1 MPQGEVRIEYMP
13 LSKLRRWPRNP
24 KDHDLGTLHQSIS
37 RFGFVSPII
46 IDERTGKLVA
56 GHGRLDVLQQK
67 KVAGEKPP
75 ARIKEVGDE
84 WYVPV
89 IRGISFNSDEEA
101 EAYAIADNRTTEL
114 GGWDEVRLAEVLS
127 DLAAAD
133 ALEGVGWDAD
143 DIDALLAQQKKN
155 VAAQSN
161 PYVSKV
167 EPPIYE
173 PQGRRPEISELFDDQ
188 RAQQLLEHIRG
199 ASGITEEERYFLE
212 LAAMRH
218 VVFHFDKIANYY
230 AHASPEMQRL
240 MEESALVIL
249 DFDSAIERGF
259 VKLVKALAEIYQDE
273 YKD

>member
-1 MPQGEVRIEYMP
+1 MPRGEVRIEYMP

-114 GGWDEVRLAEVLS
+114 GGWDEVQLAEVLS

-133 ALEGVGWDAD
+133 ALEGVGWDRD
-143 DIDALLAQQKKN
+143 D
-155 VAAQSN
+155 V
-161 PYVSKV
+161 
-167 EPPIYE
+167 
-173 PQGRRPEISELFDDQ
+173 DQ
-188 RAQQLLEHIRG
+188 MLKLIGDKTIEG
-199 ASGITEEERYFLE
+199 GEGENSLTEEMPFI
-212 LAAMRH
+212 
-218 VVFHFDKIANYY
+218 VFSIEMT
-230 AHASPEMQRL
+230 PETWEQV
-240 MEESALVIL
+240 EEDLVS
-249 DFDSAIERGF
+249 FCEERGLRW
-259 VKLVKALAEIYQDE
+259 KKAVL
-273 YKD
+273 